1 LISKRAVKQL
11 LAGLLLAST
20 PAGYAQAITSRPE
33 RDRAVIH
40 NQIVLKKLNIVLG
53 SAMMKND
60 IQMWIV
66 FTREDNVDP
75 VLPLVSPDGAY
86 AGCRNAYVFVY
97 RDNARPL
104 RIVLGCHGGMQGEG
118 FFDENIPA
126 LGDEVRLRLHDL
138 AVRYQP
144 KHIGVDTSNDISTA
158 DGLTA
163 TMKDYLT
170 NAFGPDYSS
179 HMVSAQPLIVDYL
192 NTRIPEEEPY
202 FREAALLTRR
212 IWMEA
217 FTSEV
222 VHPGVTTVGDV
233 LWFVR
238 QRCTDFGVGY
248 WFRPDLNVQ
257 RPGRP
262 FEAGEVPP
270 DETVLEKGDV
280 ISLDF
285 GINYLDFATDYRGNA
300 YILKDGE
307 TDVPE
312 GLKKAMRN
320 SNDFQQIFLAEFKP
334 GRTGNEVWDS
344 TMKKAQAAGLEPEIY
359 SHSIGNFGHFVGA
372 AIGVPWKG
380 KPGLHESMALQMGS
394 YTSMEFNVRT
404 HIPEWNGQY
413 LAFQSEDNVMMTPEG
428 EKFFIPTQK
437 TWVLI
442 RTP

>member
-1 LISKRAVKQL
+1 MRKRSLVQL
-11 LAGLLLAST
+11 TAG
-20 PAGYAQAITSRPE
+20 AILVFGAAAHSQTIESRPV

-40 NQIVLKKLNIVLG
+40 NQLVLKKLNTVLAP
-53 SAMMKND
+53 AMKKND

-97 RDNARPL
+97 RDDARPL

-126 LGDEVRLRLHDL
+126 LGDNVRVALHDL
-138 AVRYQP
+138 AVKYHPQ
-144 KHIGVDTSNDISTA
+144 HIGVDTSTEISTA

-163 TMKDYLT
+163 TMKDYLV
-170 NAFGPDYSS
+170 NALGPEYST
-179 HMVSAQPLIVDYL
+179 HVVSAQPLIVDFL

-217 FTSEV
+217 FTSNV

-312 GLKKAMRN
+312 GLKKAMKN

-344 TMKKAQAAGLEPEIY
+344 TMKKATAAGLEPEIY

-413 LAFQSEDNVMMTPEG
+413 LAFQSEDNVRMTPEG

-437 TWVLI
+437 TWILI

>member
-1 LISKRAVKQL
+1 MLKRTMMQL
-11 LAGLLLAST
+11 TALLTCL
-20 PAGYAQAITSRPE
+20 PAGHSQIIESRPVRE
-33 RDRAVIH
+33 RAVIH
-40 NQIVLKKLNIVLG
+40 NAIVLKKMDTVLG
-53 SAMMKND
+53 PAMKKND
-60 IQMWIV
+60 IQMWII

-75 VLPLVSPDGAY
+75 VLPLVTPDGAY
-86 AGCRNAYVFVY
+86 AGCRNAYIFVY
-97 RDNARPL
+97 RENARPL

-118 FFDENIPA
+118 FFDQNIPA
-126 LGDEVRLRLHDL
+126 LGDEVPLRLRE
-138 AVRYQP
+138 VIEKYQP
-144 KHIGVDTSNDISTA
+144 KHIALDTSTDISTA
-158 DGLTA
+158 DGLTS
-163 TMKDYLT
+163 TMSDYLLK
-170 NAFGPDYSS
+170 AFGPEYSS
-179 HMVSAQPLIVDYL
+179 HVVSAQSLIVDYL
-192 NTRIPEEEPY
+192 NTRLPEEEPY

-238 QRCTDFGVGY
+238 QRCSDFGVGY

-270 DETVLEKGDV
+270 DETILERGDV

-300 YILKDGE
+300 YILRE
-307 TDVPE
+307 NESDVPE
-312 GLKKAMRN
+312 GLKKAMKN
-320 SNDFQQIFLAEFKP
+320 SNDFQQIFLAEFEP
-334 GRTGNEVWDS
+334 GRTGNEVFAS

-380 KPGLHESMALQMGS
+380 KPGLHESMALQMSS

-404 HIPEWNGQY
+404 HVPEWNGQY
-413 LAFQSEDNVMMTPEG
+413 LAYQSEDNVAMTPDG
-428 EKFFIPTQK
+428 EKFIIPPQTQ
-437 TWVLI
+437 WVLI